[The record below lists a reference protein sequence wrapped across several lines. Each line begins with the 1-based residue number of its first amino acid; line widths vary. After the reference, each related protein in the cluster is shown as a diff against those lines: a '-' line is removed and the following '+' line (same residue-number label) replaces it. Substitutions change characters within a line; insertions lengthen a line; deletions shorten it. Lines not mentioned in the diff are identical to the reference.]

1 MSIDHSNKESYSA
14 RRIAKLKALRDKE
27 IEPQAKRAKQMAA
40 LKMTATK
47 YMRRTNPAG
56 TRCYQL
62 RPI

>member
-1 MSIDHSNKESYSA
+1 MSTTYFNKESA
-14 RRIAKLKALRDKE
+14 ATQRIAKLKALRDKE
-27 IEPQAKRAKQMAA
+27 IELQAKRVKQMAA
-40 LKMTATK
+40 LKMTAAK